1 MELEREVMDV
11 LRGCTVDGNVLKLP
25 DVQLDR
31 KLYQRVDKALGAI
44 GAKWNR
50 KAGGHVLGDEE
61 STERLRVLLADGR
74 LEPIDNL
81 GYFPTPPALVDRLLE
96 HAVVLSHHT
105 VLEPSVGRG
114 AISERLL
121 ETVSPAQL
129 WAVELQPKHANT
141 LDPARY
147 PNLIVG
153 GFLETTFPCQFDR
166 IVMNPPFERQQDI
179 DHITYAFSLLAP
191 GGRLVAIAGSTAA
204 TGAREKNRAFRELIE
219 AHGFSEPN
227 PDGAFKAS
235 GTNVSTVTV
244 VLDAPTQHEET
255 P

>member
-1 MELEREVMDV
+1 MDV
-11 LRGCTVDGNVLKLP
+11 LRGCTVDGDVLKLP
-25 DVQLDR
+25 EVQLDR

-44 GAKWNR
+44 GARWNR
-50 KAGGHVLGDEE
+50 RAGGHVLSDDE
-61 STERLRVLLADGR
+61 SAERLRLLLAEGR

-81 GYFPTPPALVDRLLE
+81 GYFPTPPALVDRLLG
-96 HAVVLSHHT
+96 HAAILSHHT

-114 AISERLL
+114 AIGDRLL
-121 ETVSPAQL
+121 EIVPPQQL
-129 WAVELQPKHANT
+129 WAVELQAKHAKS

-153 GFLETTFPCQFDR
+153 DFMQATFPCQFDR

-179 DHITYAFSLLAP
+179 DHITRAFRLLAP

-204 TGAREKNRAFRELIE
+204 TGERKKNRAFRKLID

-227 PDGAFKAS
+227 PDGSFKES
-235 GTNVSTVTV
+235 GTNVSTITV
-244 VLDAPTQHEET
+244 VLDREEPTDA
-255 P
+255 